1 MVFIG
6 LLLQLEGF
14 VYRTDYEI
22 SFVQLDQVWM
32 RPQTSLLPFRN
43 KQKQF
48 ISKVITTIDTFV
60 YAASRLGHKY

>member
-1 MVFIG
+1 MVFLG
-6 LLLQLEGF
+6 LLLQFEGF

-48 ISKVITTIDTFV
+48 ISKVITTIDT